1 MWLIF
6 LKGNII
12 SLESGDME
20 KGSSERSLEY
30 DALEKPLWEMR
41 VKVTQK
47 KLKDWEVMEIAK
59 LRWRPWKWGQPAE
72 LCGLCDRVLAPP

>member
-1 MWLIF
+1 
-6 LKGNII
+6 
-12 SLESGDME
+12 ME

-47 KLKDWEVMEIAK
+47 KLKD
-59 LRWRPWKWGQPAE
+59 
-72 LCGLCDRVLAPP
+72 